1 MGRVTGPAPARLRD
15 GGAVSVVVTGA
26 EGFVG
31 RHLVARLRADG
42 EEVVALDRE
51 TDVTDRDAVGAR
63 LRGAA
68 PDVVYH
74 LAALSHVGESWRD
87 PRGYARVN
95 VTGTRHVLAA
105 ARESGGDPLVVV
117 VSSADVYGVVD
128 ERDLPLVESHPP
140 APANPYA
147 VSKLE
152 AEQVAREAARR
163 GQRVVIVR
171 PFNHVGPGQAPSFVV
186 PALARRLL
194 AARETGREEVA
205 VGDLSAR
212 RDFTDVRDVVRAYQL
227 LARYAI
233 SGETYHVA
241 SGHDVSIADVAQELV
256 RRILPG
262 ARLVRDEA
270 LVRPVELPV
279 LRGDATK
286 LRDLTGWEPTIGLST
301 SLDDVVASLR
311 EVAP

>member
-1 MGRVTGPAPARLRD
+1 MSV
-15 GGAVSVVVTGA
+15 VVVTGA
-26 EGFVG
+26 DGFVG
-31 RHLVARLRADG
+31 RHLVARLRDG
-42 EEVVALDRE
+42 GDEVVALDRE
-51 TDVTDRDAVGAR
+51 VDVADAGALDAR
-63 LRGAA
+63 LRAVA
-68 PDVVYH
+68 PSVVYH
-74 LAALSHVGESWRD
+74 LAALSHVGDSWRD
-87 PRGYARVN
+87 PQAYTRVN
-95 VTGTRHVLAA
+95 VSGTRHVLAA
-105 ARESGGDPLVVV
+105 ARQSRGDPLVIVA
-117 VSSADVYGVVD
+117 SSADVYGVVD
-128 ERDLPLVESHPP
+128 ERDLPLDEGYPP
-140 APANPYA
+140 APVNPYA
-147 VSKLE
+147 ESKLE
-152 AEQVAREAARR
+152 AESVARDAARQ

-186 PALARRLL
+186 PALARRLF
-194 AARETGREEVA
+194 AARQDGRDEVV

-227 LARYAI
+227 LARHGV

-241 SGHDVSIADVAQELV
+241 SGRDVSIADVARDLA

-286 LRDLTGWEPTIGLST
+286 LHELTGWKPTITLSR

-311 EVAP
+311 EGPW

>member
-1 MGRVTGPAPARLRD
+1 MR
-15 GGAVSVVVTGA
+15 VVVTGS

-31 RHLVARLRADG
+31 RHLVAHLRASG

-51 TDVTDRDAVGAR
+51 TDVTDRDALDVR
-63 LRGAA
+63 LRDVA
-68 PDVVYH
+68 PAVVYH

-87 PRGYARVN
+87 PQAYTRVN
-95 VTGTRHVLAA
+95 VEGTRHVLAV
-105 ARESGGDPLVVV
+105 ARESGDPLVVV

-128 ERDLPLVESHPP
+128 ERDLPLDESHPP

-147 VSKLE
+147 ASKLE
-152 AEQVAREAARR
+152 AEQVTREAASA

-171 PFNHVGPGQAPSFVV
+171 PFNHLGPGQAPSFVV
-186 PALARRLL
+186 AALARRLL
-194 AARETGREEVA
+194 AARESGRGEVA
-205 VGDLSAR
+205 VGELSAR
-212 RDFTDVRDVVRAYQL
+212 RDFTDVRDVVRAYRL
-227 LARYAI
+227 LARHAV

-241 SGHDVSIADVAQELV
+241 SGRDVSIAELARELA

-286 LRDLTGWEPTIGLST
+286 LRELTGWEPVISLSQ

-311 EVAP
+311 EGPS

>member
-1 MGRVTGPAPARLRD
+1 M
-15 GGAVSVVVTGA
+15 SVVVTGA
-26 EGFVG
+26 GGFVG
-31 RHLVARLRADG
+31 RHLVAHLRAEG
-42 EEVVALDRE
+42 EQVVALDRE
-51 TDVTDRDAVGAR
+51 TDVTDRDALGAR
-63 LRGAA
+63 LRDVA
-68 PDVVYH
+68 PDVVYP

-87 PRGYARVN
+87 PGAYARVN

-128 ERDLPLVESHPP
+128 ERDLPLDESYPP

-147 VSKLE
+147 ASKLE
-152 AEQVAREAARR
+152 AERVAREAARQ

-194 AARETGREEVA
+194 AARESGHDEVA

-212 RDFTDVRDVVRAYQL
+212 RDFTDVRDVVRAYRL
-227 LARYAI
+227 LARRAP

-241 SGHDVSIADVAQELV
+241 SGRDVSIAEVAHELA
-256 RRILPG
+256 RRILPE

-286 LRDLTGWEPTIGLST
+286 IRDLTGWEPTISLSR
-301 SLDDVVASLR
+301 SLDDVVASLV
-311 EVAP
+311 EGSS

>member
-1 MGRVTGPAPARLRD
+1 
-15 GGAVSVVVTGA
+15 VSVVVTGA

-42 EEVVALDRE
+42 QQVVALDRE
-51 TDVTDRDAVGAR
+51 TDVTDRDALGAR
-63 LRGAA
+63 LRDVA
-68 PDVVYH
+68 PAVIYH

-87 PRGYARVN
+87 PRAYTRVN

-105 ARESGGDPLVVV
+105 ARDAGGDPLVVV
-117 VSSADVYGVVD
+117 VSSADVYGVVE
-128 ERDLPLVESHPP
+128 ERDLPLDESHPP

-147 VSKLE
+147 ASKLE
-152 AEQVAREAARR
+152 AEQVAHEAARR

-186 PALARRLL
+186 PALAQRLL
-194 AARETGREEVA
+194 AAREAGRDEVA

-227 LARYAI
+227 LARHAP

-241 SGHDVSIADVAQELV
+241 SGRDVSIAELAHELA

-286 LRDLTGWEPTIGLST
+286 LHELTGWEPTITLSQ
-301 SLDDVVASLR
+301 SLDDVVGSLR
-311 EVAP
+311 EVRS